1 MCEAHGSESGGS
13 MDDALRAFRAA
24 ARLGPNADVRP
35 ERVVALAAALLRLAY
50 GLDQIAW
57 GTWKKMAPT
66 STIRRGTGL
75 PECVAAYFE
84 GRGAPA
90 DAEVERLRLFVSSL
104 ISSVSQVGHFAHR
117 ELDRLGPERI
127 EDGVAAGALGRD
139 AACWKRYKELAGAYD
154 EDQLEAAMLGSMT
167 EYVEA
172 MLAGGARSEAA
183 TSGTDA

>member
-1 MCEAHGSESGGS
+1 MSEARGSADGGS

-24 ARLGPNADVRP
+24 ARLGPNTDVRP

-50 GLDQIAW
+50 SLDQIAW

-66 STIRRGTGL
+66 STVRRGTGL
-75 PECVAAYFE
+75 PESVAAHFE
-84 GRGAPA
+84 GRGGAP

-104 ISSVSQVGHFAHR
+104 LSSVSQVGHFTHR
-117 ELDRLGPERI
+117 ELGRLGPERI
-127 EDGVAAGALGRD
+127 EDGVVAGALGRD
-139 AACWKRYKELAGAYD
+139 AACWRRYRELAGAYD
-154 EDQLEAAMLGSMT
+154 EDQLEAAMLGSMA

-183 TSGTDA
+183 VSGAKA